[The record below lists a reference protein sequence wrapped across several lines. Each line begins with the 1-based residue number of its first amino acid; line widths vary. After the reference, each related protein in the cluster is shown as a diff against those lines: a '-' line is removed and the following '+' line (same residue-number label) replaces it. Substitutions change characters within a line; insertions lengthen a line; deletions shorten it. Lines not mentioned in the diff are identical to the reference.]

1 MVVQQGPANNK
12 FKFASPTSRN
22 LFDIAFDHVFMPIT
36 SAIDVLI
43 MISVCELEN
52 Y

>member
-1 MVVQQGPANNK
+1 MVIQQGLANNK
-12 FKFASPTSRN
+12 FQFASLASRN
-22 LFDIAFDHVFMPIT
+22 LFDIAFDHIFMPIT

-43 MISVCELEN
+43 MVSVCELEN